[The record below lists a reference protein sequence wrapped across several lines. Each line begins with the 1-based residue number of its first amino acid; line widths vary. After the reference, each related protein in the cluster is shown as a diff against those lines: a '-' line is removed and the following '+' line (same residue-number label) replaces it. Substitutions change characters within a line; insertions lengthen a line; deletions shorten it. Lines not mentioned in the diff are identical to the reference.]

1 MRNLVLALSLFLMI
15 LLGWF
20 FYQFSCDCCGDN
32 SGNSNSG
39 IISNSD
45 DKANTSSSQDE
56 LTNSSGV
63 AKMSDYLM
71 FNWSNG
77 EPVLRDDWETR
88 KNQIINGLADGEFL
102 EITGDYRSDETNN
115 TTFENL
121 GLARANKIKDLISP
135 PITSDRITLKSRLVN
150 DNVDKNNL
158 FASAGFRNFVK
169 TTNLDTS
176 IPDRT
181 IIRFPFN
188 SDDKLDD
195 RAVES
200 YLDKVATRINSS
212 GERVRLTGH
221 TDNVGSTASNIVL
234 GQRRADIIKRY
245 LINRGVSASK
255 IITEAKGEASPIATN
270 NTSAGR
276 AENRRTE
283 LQIIN

>member
-45 DKANTSSSQDE
+45 DKANASSSQDE
-56 LTNSSGV
+56 LTNSDGV

-121 GLARANKIKDLISP
+121 GLARANKLKDLISP

-150 DNVDKNNL
+150 DNVDKNSL
-158 FASAGFRNFVK
+158 FASASFRNFVK

-200 YLDKVATRINSS
+200 YLDKVATRIKSS

-255 IITEAKGEASPIATN
+255 IITDAKGEASPIATN